1 MLNRHG
7 LVTGVILALLA
18 GGLAFLV
25 RSTAGDNPK
34 ASPSQRP
41 HDAIA
46 DAQTPREVPVERPEQ
61 KKTAHDLSDI
71 FSPSKAL
78 PSSEALVNQAD
89 QGQYLGFDAYL

>member
-1 MLNRHG
+1 MSNRRK
-7 LVTGVILALLA
+7 LVAGVILALLA
-18 GGLAFLV
+18 GGLVLLV
-25 RSTAGDNPK
+25 RSAAGDNPK

-71 FSPSKAL
+71 FAPSKA
-78 PSSEALVNQAD
+78 PAH
-89 QGQYLGFDAYL
+89 Y